1 MAVFDPRQVRGQRLA
16 FGATAGG
23 CPRLAQVGRGGD
35 PPGRGEVGLQVFLE
49 EAQLV
54 RVEPFGGDWVVFRNK
69 AGNRLKLVVFDG
81 TGFWLCYRR
90 LERGHWVWPKVGDRV
105 MALSYPQFLLLIQG
119 QDWRWVK
126 VPEAIR
132 PSLI

>member
-1 MAVFDPRQVRGQRLA
+1 VLTSGPARIFVAVALMDLRLGLDGRCA
-16 FGATAGG
+16 RVQHG
-23 CPRLAQVGRGGD
+23 LA
-35 PPGRGEVGLQVFLE
+35 LN
-49 EAQLV
+49 
-54 RVEPFGGDWVVFRNK
+54 PFGGDWVVFRNK